1 MADNFKAPANPDVPQ
16 DIAHIM
22 ELVATDQVVGAMP
35 SVAMSAA
42 EKRKLVEES
51 IKQGKVVKSE
61 SDSDSDSESS
71 SEFESSSEEES
82 DREPLTAET
91 HKELKAELD
100 EFVKEGEV
108 EWESDSDEGI
118 NLDKMGFDFMEDE
131 DEVAGGPIASIHEA
145 PLPPVK
151 QPPLI
156 KLPDGEGVS
165 LAGDVV
171 SWMREKRVEAW
182 LEKNNKEGEDIQA
195 AVEAQV
201 KIENPEVGATP
212 EDVPATAPEA
222 ASEASEATVV
232 AAEAASE
239 PTKELKQPNF
249 SSSGTVVVRAM
260 QSRPGDHDEGWLEE
274 GSILCWED
282 GRVLGTVHETFG
294 PLTSPF
300 YTVRLPPP
308 PFPYPSPESLA
319 PGSRLFYPLNNSYR
333 SFVNMIALRDPRL
346 KGSDASNLYD
356 EEVGDDEAEW
366 SDDEAEAAAKR
377 AKKNKKGKKGGSVAG
392 TPRAMPAGLPARP
405 HFDYQP
411 DDFSDA
417 GSMYGGDEDQ
427 NRWEMGSEAGSTVSR
442 GGRPAPMPYDLDGP
456 SGNGAAE
463 RGGRRGRGRGQGR
476 ERGRGRGRGGYA
488 GQGAAPMQQHQQQ
501 GAMDFQYHQQQ
512 QQPFQPYP
520 NQWQQPFMP
529 GMPMPM
535 PMPGFGFQPGFPQMM
550 PIGLQQQ
557 QQQPPQSETLS
568 QAPQQQG
575 GYTPN
580 QPSGGMP
587 MFGQQQ
593 LPQQQQPQG
602 VAINPK
608 FAAQYQAMMGMGQ
621 NMQGGMGQGAQ
632 QGGQNGQY
640 GQGQGQYG
648 YPYGQYQQ
656 Q

>member
-1 MADNFKAPANPDVPQ
+1 MADNFKAPANPNVPQ

-35 SVAMSAA
+35 SVDMSAA

-51 IKQGKVVKSE
+51 IKQGKVVKPESE
-61 SDSDSDSESS
+61 SDSDSS

-82 DREPLTAET
+82 DKEPLTAEK
-91 HKELKAELD
+91 HQELKAELD
-100 EFVKEGEV
+100 EFVKDGEV
-108 EWESDSDEGI
+108 EWDSDSDEGI
-118 NLDKMGFDFMEDE
+118 NLDKMGFEFMEDE
-131 DEVAGGPIASIHEA
+131 DEPAGGPIASIHEA

-171 SWMREKRVEAW
+171 SWMREKKVEAW
-182 LEKNNKEGEDIQA
+182 LEINKMEGEDVQA
-195 AVEAQV
+195 AVDAQV
-201 KIENPEVGATP
+201 RIENPEAGVAP
-212 EDVPATAPEA
+212 EGIPATASEDTPVTATESASEVPEA
-222 ASEASEATVV
+222 APVI
-232 AAEAASE
+232 AETA
-239 PTKELKQPNF
+239 PKPVKEVKQPNF

-274 GSILCWED
+274 GSVLCWED

-308 PFPYPSPESLA
+308 PFPYPSPESLV

-333 SFVNMIALRDPRL
+333 SFVNMIAVRDPRF
-346 KGSDASNLYD
+346 KGTDASNLYD
-356 EEVGDDEAEW
+356 EEVGDDEVEW

-377 AKKNKKGKKGGSVAG
+377 EKKNKKGKKGKKGGSIAG
-392 TPRAMPAGLPARP
+392 TPRALIAGLPARP

-411 DDFSDA
+411 DDASDA
-417 GSMYGGDEDQ
+417 GSMYGGDDE
-427 NRWEMGSEAGSTVSR
+427 RWEMGSDAGSTVSR
-442 GGRPAPMPYDLDGP
+442 GRPAPMPYDLDEP
-456 SGNGAAE
+456 NGSAE

-476 ERGRGRGRGGYA
+476 ERGRGRGRGGHG
-488 GQGAAPMQQHQQQ
+488 GQSTAPMQQQQSP
-501 GAMDFQYHQQQ
+501 MDFQYQ

-529 GMPMPM
+529 SM

-550 PIGLQQQ
+550 DF
-557 QQQPPQSETLS
+557 QQPPQT
-568 QAPQQQG
+568 PQYG

-587 MFGQQQ
+587 AFGQQQ
-593 LPQQQQPQG
+593 PQQQAQQQQQPQG
-602 VAINPK
+602 VAINPR

-621 NMQGGMGQGAQ
+621 SMQGGMGQGGE
-632 QGGQNGQY
+632 QGGQNGAY
-640 GQGQGQYG
+640 GQGQYG
-648 YPYGQYQQ
+648 YGQYQQ